1 MVLKQ
6 VEANNR
12 MCYLKKYSKK
22 FSKTHRKHLRW
33 LVKLHVY
40 NIGLKIVQKFPK
52 SINAAFS
59 AKCLTAEFS
68 KFSSTN
74 VKIVF
79 FSIRLG
85 KIKVF
90 RVFS

>member
-1 MVLKQ
+1 MASQ
-6 VEANNR
+6 
-12 MCYLKKYSKK
+12 
-22 FSKTHRKHLRW
+22 F
-33 LVKLHVY
+33 VKLHVY
-40 NIGLKIVQKFPK
+40 NIGLKIVQKLTK
-52 SINAAFS
+52 SINAAFFVE
-59 AKCLTAEFS
+59 CLTAEFS

-74 VKIVF
+74 AKIVF

>member
-1 MVLKQ
+1 MASQ
-6 VEANNR
+6 
-12 MCYLKKYSKK
+12 
-22 FSKTHRKHLRW
+22 F
-33 LVKLHVY
+33 VKLHVY
-40 NIGLKIVQKFPK
+40 NIGLKIVQELTK
-52 SINAAFS
+52 SINATFFVE
-59 AKCLTAEFS
+59 CLTAEFS

-74 VKIVF
+74 AKIVF